1 MEKVLELE
9 ASRIEPTEELS
20 EEDAAK
26 AARRQARAKGI
37 RRTVVKDK
45 ARGFND
51 KIDWKLID
59 DVEVRSCL
67 MYIILDAQ
75 VGNEMVGACR
85 CCLAQRDGRCASKL

>member
-1 MEKVLELE
+1 MQAKQIAESMEKVLELE

-59 DVEVRSCL
+59 DVERIDLETDKKPLLLLQHMKGC
-67 MYIILDAQ
+67 Q
-75 VGNEMVGACR
+75 ACQH
-85 CCLAQRDGRCASKL
+85 LA